1 MALTLKRRIF
11 GTAGAGLS
19 LALFALLGAASC
31 SSTKESLV
39 SPCASELTC
48 GQACDATNLCG
59 NGQYCGDDSKC
70 TADCIPGDTRCGD
83 GKSCSGTGHCV
94 ASSGGITLD
103 PTGTGGTAATG
114 GGGTDTGTGG
124 ACPSV
129 AVDLSHQLPTV
140 LLLVDQSA
148 SMDAKFGTSDRWI
161 TLRDALMDPAMGIVH
176 TLQAQVRFGLTLFSG
191 RNGAPPCP
199 SLTNVAPML
208 NNYTPMDMAYPA
220 PAAGAM
226 TASVLIDDTPTGESI
241 DGAVQLLAA
250 VTDPGPKVI
259 VLATDGEPDTC
270 ADPDPANEAG
280 RTAAKERAIKAAQD
294 AFAQGIFTFYISVG
308 NEVSDQHAT
317 EMANVGQ
324 GFPRTDMMQRFYRAN
339 DQKALGDA
347 FATIVAGVRNC
358 SFQLSGTVK
367 AGDESKGSVTLDG
380 VAVPYNTPDGWI
392 LSSPSTVLLQGKSCE
407 TVKDKNDHKI
417 AAGFPCGSI
426 VPFKP
431 PH

>member
-1 MALTLKRRIF
+1 MALTVRRRIF
-11 GTAGAGLS
+11 GTAGVGLG
-19 LALFALLGAASC
+19 LALFGLLGVASC
-31 SSTKESLV
+31 SGSQESLV
-39 SPCASELTC
+39 SPCKSELTC
-48 GQACDATNLCG
+48 GQPCSQTTACG
-59 NGQYCGDDSKC
+59 NGQYCGTDAKC
-70 TADCIPGDTRCGD
+70 TAECTPNDTRCGA
-83 GKSCSGTGHCV
+83 GKMCSGTGHCV
-94 ASSGGITLD
+94 AS
-103 PTGTGGTAATG
+103 TGPVLG
-114 GGGTDTGTGG
+114 GGGSSSSGGGSDPGSSGG
-124 ACPSV
+124 ACAS
-129 AVDLSHQLPTV
+129 AKVDLSHQLPTV

-148 SMDAKFGTSDRWI
+148 SMDAKFGTSDRWV
-161 TLRDALMDPAMGIVH
+161 TLRDSLMEPTMGIVH
-176 TLQAQVRFGLTLFSG
+176 SLQGQVRFGLTLFSG

-208 NNYTPMDMAYPA
+208 NNYTPIDMAYPA

-226 TASVLIDDTPTGESI
+226 TGSVLIDDTPTGESI

-250 VTDPGPKVI
+250 VKDPGPKVI

-270 ADPDPANEAG
+270 ADPDPGDDAG

-308 NEVSDQHAT
+308 NEVSDMHAT

-324 GFPRTDMMQRFYRAN
+324 GFPRTDPMQRFYRAN
-339 DQKALGDA
+339 DQMALATA

-367 AGDESKGSVTLDG
+367 AGDEGKGVVTLDG
-380 VAVPYNTPDGWI
+380 AVVPYNTPDGWT
-392 LSSPSTVLLQGKSCE
+392 LSSPSTVLLGGKSCE

-417 AAGFPCGSI
+417 TADFPCGSI

-431 PH
+431 PA